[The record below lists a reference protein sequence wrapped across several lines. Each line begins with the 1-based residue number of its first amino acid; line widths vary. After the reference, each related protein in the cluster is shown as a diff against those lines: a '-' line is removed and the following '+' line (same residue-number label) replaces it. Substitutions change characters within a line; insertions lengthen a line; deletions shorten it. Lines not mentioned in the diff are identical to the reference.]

1 MRSLKEERLGQEKE
15 MSCGNVCKIIEYY
28 GANNITVE
36 FKSGKIVRNKSY
48 QNFIKGNIRE
58 ISNKEHSTIRVGET
72 RMMNCGMN
80 ATIIKYVDSTNIDV
94 RFEDGYISKHK
105 YYKKFLDGGIHNKN
119 IDYKNFI
126 DLSGQKFGR
135 WTVLYKD
142 SDRIKEKHKN
152 NKENGSSTSII
163 YWICECECG
172 NKGSVDSGN
181 LKNGISRSCGCL
193 ERELTIQRNIE
204 QKSYLGSLEENFPEL
219 AELLEDEND
228 KNISIGSSRK
238 AKVICPKCKEPRNYS
253 IDCLVKHGFSC
264 FNCSSK
270 ISYPNRFIYKFLK
283 QLNIEFESEKI
294 FEWATNKR
302 YDFYIPNCNMIIEAH
317 GRQHYADCSWSLV
330 EDQFN
335 NDKYKEKKA
344 KENGIKIYLQLDC
357 RYSYFKYIK
366 KSIERSRLSNMF
378 NLNNIDWDKIE
389 KELQIN
395 IKEVER

>member
-1 MRSLKEERLGQEKE
+1 MRNLKEERINQSKIMNFGE
-15 MSCGNVCKIIEYY
+15 SCTIIEYFN
-28 GANNITVE
+28 ANNITVQ
-36 FKSGKIVRNKSY
+36 FKDGKI
-48 QNFIKGNIRE
+48 IKNRQYSGFKKGEIRKVSDE
-58 ISNKEHSTIRVGET
+58 EFPKIRIGET
-72 RMMNCGMN
+72 KMMNCGMK
-80 ATIIKYVDSTNIDV
+80 ATIIKYIDSTNIDV
-94 RFEDGYISKHK
+94 EFEDGYISKNK

-119 IDYKNFI
+119 IDYKNLV
-126 DLSGQKFGR
+126 DLTGRKFGR

-152 NKENGSSTSII
+152 NKENGSSNSVI

-181 LKNGISRSCGCL
+181 LKSGVSRSCGCL

-219 AELLEDEND
+219 AELLEDKND

-270 ISYPNRFIYKFLK
+270 ISYPNRFMYKFLK
-283 QLNIEFESEKI
+283 QLNIEFESEKT
-294 FEWATNKR
+294 FGWSDRKR
-302 YDFYIPNCNMIIEAH
+302 YDFYIPKYNMIIEAH
-317 GRQHYADCSWSLV
+317 GRQHYVDCTWSFA

-335 NDKYKEKKA
+335 NDKYKEQKA
-344 KENGIKIYLQLDC
+344 KSNGIQTYLQLDC
-357 RYSYFKYIK
+357 RYSYFKHIK
-366 KSIERSRLSNMF
+366 KSIEKSILSNVF
-378 NLNNIDWDKIE
+378 NLNNIDWNKIE

-395 IKEVER
+395 IKEVEE